1 MRIGIIAEGGAD
13 VAVITNLLKGVTGLD
28 SNDIVPILPKMN
40 FDNTH
45 LAHLN
50 PDSFSN
56 WNLITK
62 ECAERK
68 RIEEFFSF
76 EDSTHIVIHI
86 DTAESHLY
94 EIQIPEKN
102 YHEYCSTLRN
112 TVIEK
117 INTLLEG
124 RYSDKILYAIAI
136 EETDAWILAIVDNA
150 KSCESRNPKK
160 KLQFILKEKITSNYN
175 NFLKL
180 SKPFSSESEIKKG
193 KYLERNCS
201 LKLFY
206 EEIQEKLSS
215 ENFLINE

>member
-50 PDSFSN
+50 PESFSN

-62 ECAERK
+62 ECIERK

-94 EIQIPEKN
+94 EIEIPQKN
-102 YHEYCSTLRN
+102 YHEYCSALRN
-112 TVIEK
+112 IVTQK
-117 INTLLEG
+117 LNALLEG
-124 RYSDKILYAIAI
+124 KYSDKILYAIAI
-136 EETDAWILAIVDNA
+136 EETDAWILAIIDNSE
-150 KSCESRNPKK
+150 SCKSRNPKK
-160 KLQFILKEKITSNYN
+160 KLQFLLKEKIVSNYD

-180 SKPFSSESEIKKG
+180 SKPFSNETEIKKK

-201 LKLFY
+201 LRLFY
-206 EEIQEKLSS
+206 EEIQEKLSNES
-215 ENFLINE
+215 FLINE